1 LRENQD
7 NVKEIEKRIIF
18 MRGLLELVKSK
29 LSNLNDEQKR
39 KISKIVKKV
48 ALLDIKYVVEFNE
61 F

>member
-1 LRENQD
+1 
-7 NVKEIEKRIIF
+7 